1 MTGLFSVK
9 WMPLLVFVAVALAP
23 AFVGSYGLAFVM
35 TLLSAFILAQSWD
48 WLAGKTGYTNLGHYA
63 FFGIGAYA
71 FSITV
76 SQGYSVVVGIGA
88 AMGIAALAATILSFP
103 LFRLR
108 GNYFTFATL
117 ALLPLFEILAFNLTW
132 LTNGAV
138 GISLSIPRN
147 LYLIYGLFFGA
158 AVAAIGVS
166 LWLDR
171 SRFGFAL
178 KAIRNDEQ
186 VAETSGIRIFPK
198 KCAIFALGSAFAG
211 LAGALNAWYLGYIDP
226 HTVFGLDVALIPIS
240 MALLGGSGLIW
251 GPLLGVIILGTIHDI
266 FLTHLAVLQT
276 TALGLII
283 VLIGRFLP
291 GGLLRLELLSKIPF
305 LAPLSREHHEHVR
318 VASQPGKEPPLF
330 DFKRESEAAENEFVL
345 RAQNVSM
352 RFGGNLAVN
361 DVSFDVRPGEVIG
374 LVGPNGSGKTT
385 LFNCISKV
393 YEPTGGEITLAGV
406 KLGPKRR
413 DEVAR
418 LGIGRSYQ
426 NPRPFGDLTVTENI
440 AIALMF
446 RGIQPRGYREALH
459 EAQYFAEFA
468 GLGDKLEIQADK
480 LSLQD
485 KKVLEFARA
494 LASAPRLLLV
504 DEVASGLTP
513 AEVRRFIGLLRLARD
528 RYGVTII
535 WVEHIFWALSEI
547 VDRVV
552 VLESG
557 TKLME
562 GSISDVVK
570 DERVQA
576 AYFGTRGAAA

>member
-1 MTGLFSVK
+1 MPFLF
-9 WMPLLVFVAVALAP
+9 FVAAALAP

-48 WLAGKTGYTNLGHYA
+48 WLAGKTGYTNLGHFA
-63 FFGIGAYA
+63 FFGVGAYA
-71 FSITV
+71 FAITV
-76 SQGYSVVVGIGA
+76 SKGFPVAAGLVA
-88 AMGIAALAATILSFP
+88 AMGGAGLAATILSFP

-117 ALLPLFEILAFNLTW
+117 ALLPLFEILALNLTG

-138 GISLSIPRN
+138 GISLTIPRN
-147 LYLIYGLFFGA
+147 LYLIYGLFLGA
-158 AVAAIGVS
+158 AIAAIAVR

-198 KCAIFALGSAFAG
+198 KCAVFALGSAFAG

-251 GPLLGVIILGTIHDI
+251 GPLIGVVILGTIHDI
-266 FLTHLAVLQT
+266 FLTHLAILQT

-291 GGLLRLELLSKIPF
+291 GGLLRLELLSRIPF
-305 LAPLSREHHEHVR
+305 LAPLSREHHDHVR
-318 VASQPGKEPPLF
+318 QTTEPGSEPPLF
-330 DFKRESEAAENEFVL
+330 DFKREAVAAGDGVVL
-345 RAQNVSM
+345 TAENVSM
-352 RFGGNLAVN
+352 RFGGNMAVN
-361 DVSFDVRPGEVIG
+361 DVSFAIRSGEVVG

-393 YEPTGGEITLAGV
+393 YEPTGGEFTLGGE
-406 KLGPKRR
+406 KLASKRR

-418 LGIGRSYQ
+418 LGVGRSYQ
-426 NPRPFGDLTVTENI
+426 NPRPFGDLTVIENI

-446 RGIQPRGYREALH
+446 RGIQPRGYGAALQ
-459 EAQYFAEFA
+459 EAQHFAEFA
-468 GLGDKLEIQADK
+468 GLGEKLDSRADT

-547 VDRVV
+547 VDRVI

-562 GSISDVVK
+562 GSINDVVK

-576 AYFGTRGAAA
+576 AYFGTRGVAA